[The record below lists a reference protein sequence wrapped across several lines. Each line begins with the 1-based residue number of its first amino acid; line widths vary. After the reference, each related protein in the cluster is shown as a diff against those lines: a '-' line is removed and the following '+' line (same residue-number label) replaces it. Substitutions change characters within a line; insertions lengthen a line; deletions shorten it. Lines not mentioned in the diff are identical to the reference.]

1 MDFKVTYVTS
11 LGGMEDIT
19 DLVADMKKMT
29 KAELLAMEAVG
40 DGEFWDFSDGSRCVK
55 KNGVITKSVK

>member
-1 MDFKVTYVTS
+1 MDFSVTYVTRI
-11 LGGMEDIT
+11 GGLEDLT
-19 DLVADMKKMT
+19 DMVADLKKRS
-29 KAELLAMEAVG
+29 KAELLAMEAPG